1 MFISVWYI
9 PVRVA
14 PVVYNKRIKMFNKNR
29 HTALLS
35 FCIVLTALS
44 SSVFGQKEKPNIL
57 VIMGDDVGI
66 PNISAYSHGMMGYKT
81 PHIDQ
86 LAKEGV
92 MFTDYYGEQSCTAG
106 RSAFI
111 TGQHIIRTGLS
122 KVGLPGAPEG
132 ITPDDIT
139 LGGLLQAQ
147 GYATGQF
154 GKNHFGD
161 QDKHLPTNNGFD
173 EFFGNLYHLN
183 AEEEPENEDY
193 PTDPAF
199 KQKFGPRGVISATS
213 DGKIEDTGP
222 LTAKRMETVDDEFM
236 AAAMDF
242 VDRQHAAEKPWFV
255 WFNTTRM
262 HFWTHVREENRG
274 KSGLNEYADGMLEI
288 DDMVGLWMQKL
299 KDLGVDE
306 NTIVIFTTDNG
317 VHAAT
322 WPDAGVT
329 WFNNEKT
336 TNWEGGFRVPC
347 IARFPGV
354 EPGSINNDVM
364 SHLDW
369 VPTVM
374 AAVGEEN
381 ITQKLLDGYSANGRD
396 YKIHLD
402 GYNFLPRL
410 KGEVDKGPRNF
421 FIYGTDA
428 AQISAIRFDDRWKA
442 IYMEQKSHGT
452 RVWIDDLVKL
462 KAPLLFDLRMD
473 PFEKAL
479 HTNTYWDWYSK
490 RIYLLGRGAM
500 YVVPFIQSFE
510 DYPPSQTPA
519 TWNLDKLLEQYMP
532 KD

>member
-1 MFISVWYI
+1 MKGNLKQCLV
-9 PVRVA
+9 
-14 PVVYNKRIKMFNKNR
+14 
-29 HTALLS
+29 LLLLAIGFAFQHAS
-35 FCIVLTALS
+35 AQ
-44 SSVFGQKEKPNIL
+44 GKPNVL

-66 PNISAYSHGMMGYKT
+66 PNISAYSHGMMGYQT
-81 PHIDQ
+81 PNIDRI
-86 LAKEGV
+86 AKEGV

-122 KVGLPGAPEG
+122 KVGLPGAKEG

-161 QDKHLPTNNGFD
+161 RDEHLPTNNGFD

-183 AEEEPENEDY
+183 AEEEPEHEDY
-193 PTDPAF
+193 PKDPAF
-199 KQKFGPRGVISATS
+199 AKRFGPRGVIKATA
-213 DGKIEDTGP
+213 DGAIQDTGP
-222 LTAKRMETVDDEFM
+222 LTKKRMETVDDEFM

-242 VDRQHAAEKPWFV
+242 IDRQHAAKKPWFC
-255 WFNTTRM
+255 WFNTSRM
-262 HFWTHVREENRG
+262 HFWTHVRAENRG
-274 KSGLNEYADGMLEI
+274 KSGLNEYADAMLEL
-288 DDMVGLWMQKL
+288 DAQVGAFLKKL
-299 KDLGVDE
+299 EDLGVDK
-306 NTIVIFTTDNG
+306 NTIVVFTTDNG

-347 IARFPGV
+347 MARFPG
-354 EPGSINNDVM
+354 EIPAGSVVNDVM

-369 VPTVM
+369 VPTIL
-374 AAVGEEN
+374 AAVGEPN
-381 ITQKLLDGYSANGRD
+381 IGQKLKAGYSANGRD

-410 KGEVDKGPRNF
+410 TGKAEKGPRTH
-421 FIYGTDA
+421 FIYGTDGGK
-428 AQISAIRFDDRWKA
+428 ISAIRFDDRWKA
-442 IYMEQKSHGT
+442 IYMEQASHGT
-452 RVWIDDLVKL
+452 RVWVDKLEEL

-473 PFEKAL
+473 PFEKAE
-479 HTNTYWDWYSK
+479 HTNTYWDWYS
-490 RIYLLGRGAM
+490 RHIFLFGRASS
-500 YVVPFIQSFE
+500 YVVPFIKSFKE
-510 DYPPSQTPA
+510 YPRSQKPA
-519 TWNLDKLLEQYMP
+519 TWNLDKLLKQYMP
-532 KD
+532 D